1 MASFSQTTYRIGNGL
16 VSVEFHNYNIKL
28 ILLRALVIQILG
40 IGAGLI
46 YTVIF
51 SEQLLFGEVETS
63 EKQDDI
69 TYLSLEALQNAIQSK
84 SKILLVDGRSE
95 SAYHEGHIL
104 GAVNIPYIQYDY
116 FSRQLLDD
124 VARETPIIVYCSGKD
139 CNTSVELAKFLSRK
153 FGFIHVQIFEGG
165 WEEWVKGGNPIQT
178 GSAR

>member
-1 MASFSQTTYRIGNGL
+1 MGPVSIG
-16 VSVEFHNYNIKL
+16 FQNYNIKL

-69 TYLSLEALQNAIQSK
+69 TYLSLEALQNRIQSK
-84 SKILLVDGRSE
+84 SKILLIDGRSE
-95 SAYHEGHIL
+95 HAYRKGHIL
-104 GAVNIPYIQYDY
+104 GAVNIPYIQRDY
-116 FSRQLLDD
+116 FFSKLLAD
-124 VARETPIIVYCSGKD
+124 VARETPIIVYCSGKN

-153 FGFIHVQIFEGG
+153 FGFIHVQVFEGG
-165 WEEWVKGGNPIQT
+165 WEEWVKGENPIQT
-178 GSAR
+178 SFDR